1 MAYFSNSVLS
11 QITKLHFSFQ
21 PWGSEAIDKMT
32 LSYLVN
38 LDTPEYVKP
47 TPLVM
52 QVRPHLLF
60 KPDMMTGS
68 TPPDPS
74 AHYQLLDRVVNVSQ
88 RYLVPIG
95 LRGTVIGLVKQGLE
109 VLFDEGFNG
118 ALPIKGFPKSP
129 NRIYHLPVWATINLT
144 HGIRLN
150 TEREKQGE
158 PLMKRKRTESNCTAA
173 DPGSFTTT
181 STLAPKKTKMADE
194 KVQQMAPVE
203 TFNPFKQDEQS
214 TSDVSLE

>member
-1 MAYFSNSVLS
+1 
-11 QITKLHFSFQ
+11 
-21 PWGSEAIDKMT
+21 MT
-32 LSYLVN
+32 LSCLVT
-38 LDTPEYVKP
+38 LGATKCMKLK
-47 TPLVM
+47 PLVM

-74 AHYQLLDRVVNVSQ
+74 AHYELLDRVVNINQ

-95 LRGTVIGLVKQGLE
+95 LRGTVIGRKTRLGNPLWRRIH
-109 VLFDEGFNG
+109 G

-129 NRIYHLPVWATINLT
+129 NRIYHLSVWATINLT
-144 HGIRLN
+144 HGIRFN
-150 TEREKQGE
+150 TEREKPGE